1 VPRNGDGNIMP
12 NTDKSHFIFTAS
24 NGTWGVWV
32 IILIVLLLILGW
44 LLLAPLQLQIDTRIP
59 EISFRWISV
68 GKAKMVYEQGKWWLK
83 ISVFFFFKQWELE
96 DLIFKPKK
104 KVKKTRPKTKT
115 GHSKWF
121 RKLLNL
127 IKTFR
132 VTKWRIAIDT
142 GDDVR
147 NAWLYSLN
155 FYPGI
160 GRHVSVNFFDEN
172 YLLLEIRNAP
182 WKIIYALTK

>member
-1 VPRNGDGNIMP
+1 M
-12 NTDKSHFIFTAS
+12 
-24 NGTWGVWV
+24 WV
-32 IILIVLLLILGW
+32 IVFILPLLILGW

-68 GKAKMVYEQGKWWLK
+68 GKAKIVYEQDKWWLK
-83 ISVFFFFKQWELE
+83 ISVFFFFKQWDLE
-96 DLIFKPKK
+96 GLIFKPKK
-104 KVKKTRPKTKT
+104 KVKKNRPKTKR
-115 GHSKWF
+115 GLSKWL
-121 RKLLNL
+121 RKLFKLL
-127 IKTFR
+127 KTFR
-132 VTKWRIAIDT
+132 VTKWQIAIDT

-160 GRHVSVNFFDEN
+160 RRHFCVNFFDES

-182 WKIIYALTK
+182 WKMVYALMK

>member
-1 VPRNGDGNIMP
+1 
-12 NTDKSHFIFTAS
+12 
-24 NGTWGVWV
+24 VWV
-32 IILIVLLLILGW
+32 IVFILPLLILGW

-68 GKAKMVYEQGKWWLK
+68 GKAKIVYEQDKWWLK
-83 ISVFFFFKQWELE
+83 ISVFFFFKQWDLE
-96 DLIFKPKK
+96 GLIFKPKK
-104 KVKKTRPKTKT
+104 KVRKNRPKTKR
-115 GHSKWF
+115 GLSKWL
-121 RKLLNL
+121 RKLFNL

-132 VTKWRIAIDT
+132 VTKWQIAIDT

-160 GRHVSVNFFDEN
+160 RRHFCVNFFDES

-182 WKIIYALTK
+182 WKMVYALMK

>member
-1 VPRNGDGNIMP
+1 
-12 NTDKSHFIFTAS
+12 
-24 NGTWGVWV
+24 VWV
-32 IILIVLLLILGW
+32 IIFIVPLLILGW

-96 DLIFKPKK
+96 ELIFKPKK

-115 GHSKWF
+115 DHSKWF

-127 IKTFR
+127 LKTFR
-132 VTKWRIAIDT
+132 VTKWRIAIDA

-160 GRHVSVNFFDEN
+160 KGHFCVNFFDES

-182 WKIIYALTK
+182 WKMVYALMK

>member
-1 VPRNGDGNIMP
+1 M
-12 NTDKSHFIFTAS
+12 
-24 NGTWGVWV
+24 WV
-32 IILIVLLLILGW
+32 IVFILPLLILGW

-68 GKAKMVYEQGKWWLK
+68 GRAKIVYEQDKWWLK
-83 ISVFFFFKQWELE
+83 ISVFFLFKQWDLE
-96 DLIFKPKK
+96 GLIFKPKK
-104 KVKKTRPKTKT
+104 KVRKNRPKTKR
-115 GHSKWF
+115 GLSKWL
-121 RKLLNL
+121 RKLFNL

-132 VTKWRIAIDT
+132 VTKWQIEIDT

-160 GRHVSVNFFDEN
+160 RRHFCVNFFDES

-182 WKIIYALTK
+182 WKMVYALMK

>member
-1 VPRNGDGNIMP
+1 M
-12 NTDKSHFIFTAS
+12 
-24 NGTWGVWV
+24 WV
-32 IILIVLLLILGW
+32 IVFILPLLILGW

-68 GKAKMVYEQGKWWLK
+68 GKAKIVYEQDKWWLK
-83 ISVFFFFKQWELE
+83 ISVFFFFKQWDLE
-96 DLIFKPKK
+96 GLIFKPKK
-104 KVKKTRPKTKT
+104 KVRKNRPKTKR
-115 GHSKWF
+115 GLSKWL
-121 RKLLNL
+121 RKLFKLL
-127 IKTFR
+127 KTFR

-160 GRHVSVNFFDEN
+160 RRHFCVNFFDES

-182 WKIIYALTK
+182 WKMVYALMK

>member
-1 VPRNGDGNIMP
+1 M
-12 NTDKSHFIFTAS
+12 
-24 NGTWGVWV
+24 WV
-32 IILIVLLLILGW
+32 IVFILPLLILGW

-68 GKAKMVYEQGKWWLK
+68 GKAKIVYEQDKWWLK
-83 ISVFFFFKQWELE
+83 ISVFFFFKQWDLE
-96 DLIFKPKK
+96 GLIFKPKK
-104 KVKKTRPKTKT
+104 KVRKNRPKTKR
-115 GHSKWF
+115 GLSKWL
-121 RKLLNL
+121 RKLFNL

-132 VTKWRIAIDT
+132 VTKWQIAIDT

-160 GRHVSVNFFDEN
+160 RRHFCVNFFDES

-182 WKIIYALTK
+182 WKMVYALMK

>member
-1 VPRNGDGNIMP
+1 
-12 NTDKSHFIFTAS
+12 
-24 NGTWGVWV
+24 VWV
-32 IILIVLLLILGW
+32 IVFILPLLILGW

-68 GKAKMVYEQGKWWLK
+68 GKAKIVYEQDKWWLK
-83 ISVFFFFKQWELE
+83 ISVFFFFKQWDLE
-96 DLIFKPKK
+96 GLIFKPKK
-104 KVKKTRPKTKT
+104 KVRKNRPKTKR
-115 GHSKWF
+115 GLSKWL
-121 RKLLNL
+121 RKLFNL

-160 GRHVSVNFFDEN
+160 SRHFCVNFFDES

-182 WKIIYALTK
+182 WKMVYALMK

>member
-1 VPRNGDGNIMP
+1 M
-12 NTDKSHFIFTAS
+12 
-24 NGTWGVWV
+24 WV
-32 IILIVLLLILGW
+32 IVFILPLLILGW

-68 GKAKMVYEQGKWWLK
+68 GKAKIVYEQDKWWLK
-83 ISVFFFFKQWELE
+83 ISVFFFFKQWDLE
-96 DLIFKPKK
+96 GLIFKPKK
-104 KVKKTRPKTKT
+104 KVRKNRPKTKR
-115 GHSKWF
+115 GLSKWL
-121 RKLLNL
+121 RKLFNL

-132 VTKWRIAIDT
+132 VTKWQIAIDT

-160 GRHVSVNFFDEN
+160 SNHFCVNFFDES

-182 WKIIYALTK
+182 WKMVYALMK

>member
-1 VPRNGDGNIMP
+1 MWAIII
-12 NTDKSHFIFTAS
+12 IFP
-24 NGTWGVWV
+24 
-32 IILIVLLLILGW
+32 LLVLGW

-59 EISFRWISV
+59 QISFRWISV
-68 GKAKMVYEQGKWWLK
+68 GKAKIAYEQGKWWLR
-83 ISVFFFFKQWELE
+83 ISVFFFAKQWELE
-96 DLIFKPKK
+96 DVIFKRRK
-104 KVKKTRPKTKT
+104 KVKKNKPKAKT
-115 GHSKWF
+115 SHSKWF

-147 NAWLYSLN
+147 NAWLYALN
-155 FYPGI
+155 FYPGVS
-160 GRHVSVNFFDEN
+160 RHFCVNFFDEN

-182 WKIIYALTK
+182 WKMVYALMK

>member
-1 VPRNGDGNIMP
+1 
-12 NTDKSHFIFTAS
+12 
-24 NGTWGVWV
+24 VWV
-32 IILIVLLLILGW
+32 IIFILPLLILGW

-68 GKAKMVYEQGKWWLK
+68 GKAKIVYEQDKWWLK
-83 ISVFFFFKQWELE
+83 ISVFFFFKQWDLE
-96 DLIFKPKK
+96 GLIFKPKK
-104 KVKKTRPKTKT
+104 KVRKNRPKKKRDL
-115 GHSKWF
+115 SKWL
-121 RKLLNL
+121 RKLFNL
-127 IKTFR
+127 TKTFR

-160 GRHVSVNFFDEN
+160 SPHFYVNFFDES

-182 WKIIYALTK
+182 WKMVYALMK

>member
-1 VPRNGDGNIMP
+1 M
-12 NTDKSHFIFTAS
+12 
-24 NGTWGVWV
+24 WV
-32 IILIVLLLILGW
+32 IVFILPLLILGW

-68 GKAKMVYEQGKWWLK
+68 GKAKIVYEQDKWWLK
-83 ISVFFFFKQWELE
+83 ISVFFFFKQWDLE
-96 DLIFKPKK
+96 GLIFKPKK
-104 KVKKTRPKTKT
+104 KVKKNRPKTKR
-115 GHSKWF
+115 GLSKWL
-121 RKLLNL
+121 RKLFNL

-132 VTKWRIAIDT
+132 VTKWQIAIDT

-160 GRHVSVNFFDEN
+160 RRHFCVNFFDES

-182 WKIIYALTK
+182 WKMVYALMK

>member
-1 VPRNGDGNIMP
+1 
-12 NTDKSHFIFTAS
+12 
-24 NGTWGVWV
+24 VWV
-32 IILIVLLLILGW
+32 IVFILPLLILGW

-68 GKAKMVYEQGKWWLK
+68 GKAKIVYEQDKWWLK
-83 ISVFFFFKQWELE
+83 ISVFFFFKQWDLE
-96 DLIFKPKK
+96 GLIFKPKK
-104 KVKKTRPKTKT
+104 KVRKKRPKTKR
-115 GHSKWF
+115 GLSKWL
-121 RKLLNL
+121 RKLFNL

-132 VTKWRIAIDT
+132 VTKWQIAIDT

-160 GRHVSVNFFDEN
+160 RRHFCVNFFDES

-182 WKIIYALTK
+182 WKMVYALMK

>member
-1 VPRNGDGNIMP
+1 MP
-12 NTDKSHFIFTAS
+12 NTDPSHFIYS
-24 NGTWGVWV
+24 PCNGISCVWV
-32 IILIVLLLILGW
+32 IIFIFLLLILGW

-83 ISVFFFFKQWELE
+83 ISVFFFFKRWELE
-96 DLIFKPKK
+96 DLLFNPKK
-104 KVKKTRPKTKT
+104 KVKKTKPKTKT
-115 GHSKWF
+115 GHSKWG
-121 RKLLNL
+121 RKLFNL
-127 IKTFR
+127 LKTFH

-160 GRHVSVNFFDEN
+160 NSHLCVNFFDEN
-172 YLLLEIRNAP
+172 YLVLEIRNAP
-182 WKIIYALTK
+182 WKMVYALMK

>member
-1 VPRNGDGNIMP
+1 M
-12 NTDKSHFIFTAS
+12 
-24 NGTWGVWV
+24 WV
-32 IILIVLLLILGW
+32 IVFILPLLILGW

-68 GKAKMVYEQGKWWLK
+68 GKAKIVYEQDKWWLK
-83 ISVFFFFKQWELE
+83 ISVFFFFKQWDLE
-96 DLIFKPKK
+96 GLIFKPKK
-104 KVKKTRPKTKT
+104 KVRKNRPKTKR
-115 GHSKWF
+115 GFSKWL
-121 RKLLNL
+121 RKLFNL
-127 IKTFR
+127 LKTFR

-160 GRHVSVNFFDEN
+160 SRHFCVNFFDEN

-182 WKIIYALTK
+182 WKMVYALMK